1 MCEVWGALDGVIEAR
16 VRVGA
21 RLPGAT
27 RRVLTFAFFQI
38 KQRFFS
44 RPRAPEGRAP
54 GRREEVIGRW
64 ERRGGVVG
72 TYHVGEVH
80 AHGHVA
86 VAAVVLE
93 AVRSEE
99 EGHEGDVGGV
109 HRLEREA
116 VVGAVEVG
124 IGDEILDGL
133 EHLLQEGT
141 LDKTGLKHGD
151 LCLLVYV
158 GGVSVPAWYVPMARS
173 CRKVWENTNLNRLVS
188 KRLSLPGALIAA
200 PIPVPVKFGETKKS
214 GVWRHPPSSGS
225 AHTLHRRHDDGL
237 DDDGQRGRCFPEHG
251 RAPPQEGES
260 QRSNPNRTVPRSNR
274 RILAVIAPA
283 PRQSGAPHQP

>member
-133 EHLLQEGT
+133 KHLLQEGT

-158 GGVSVPAWYVPMARS
+158 GGVSVPAWYGPMARS

-188 KRLSLPGALIAA
+188 KRLLLDRGADTSPGQI
-200 PIPVPVKFGETKKS
+200 
-214 GVWRHPPSSGS
+214 
-225 AHTLHRRHDDGL
+225 RRD
-237 DDDGQRGRCFPEHG
+237 
-251 RAPPQEGES
+251 
-260 QRSNPNRTVPRSNR
+260 
-274 RILAVIAPA
+274 
-283 PRQSGAPHQP
+283 

>member
-1 MCEVWGALDGVIEAR
+1 M
-16 VRVGA
+16 
-21 RLPGAT
+21 
-27 RRVLTFAFFQI
+27 LTFAFFQI

-158 GGVSVPAWYVPMARS
+158 GGVGVPAWYGPMARS

-188 KRLSLPGALIAA
+188 KRFRYQALDRGADTSPGQIRRDEKIGCLAA
-200 PIPVPVKFGETKKS
+200 PA
-214 GVWRHPPSSGS
+214 WSGS

>member
-1 MCEVWGALDGVIEAR
+1 M
-16 VRVGA
+16 
-21 RLPGAT
+21 
-27 RRVLTFAFFQI
+27 LTFAFFQI

-158 GGVSVPAWYVPMARS
+158 GGVSVPAWYGADGAILQESVGKYKFEPPGF
-173 CRKVWENTNLNRLVS
+173 ET
-188 KRLSLPGALIAA
+188 LSLPGALIAA
-200 PIPVPVKFGETKKS
+200 PIPVPVKFGETKENRVF
-214 GVWRHPPSSGS
+214 GGTRPR
-225 AHTLHRRHDDGL
+225 AARHTLCTDVTMTDSTMMDSEGGVSQSTDAPRHRRV
-237 DDDGQRGRCFPEHG
+237 
-251 RAPPQEGES
+251 S
-260 QRSNPNRTVPRSNR
+260 PNDRTQTEPSPDRTVEFWR
-274 RILAVIAPA
+274 
-283 PRQSGAPHQP
+283 

>member
-1 MCEVWGALDGVIEAR
+1 MCEVWAALDGVIEAR

-158 GGVSVPAWYVPMARS
+158 GGVSVPAWYGPMARS

-200 PIPVPVKFGETKKS
+200 PIPVPVKFGENKENRVFGGTRPRAAQHILCTDVTMTDS
-214 GVWRHPPSSGS
+214 TMMDSEGGVSQSTDAPR
-225 AHTLHRRHDDGL
+225 HRRV
-237 DDDGQRGRCFPEHG
+237 
-251 RAPPQEGES
+251 S
-260 QRSNPNRTVPRSNR
+260 PNDRTQTEPSPDRTVEFWR
-274 RILAVIAPA
+274 
-283 PRQSGAPHQP
+283 

>member
-1 MCEVWGALDGVIEAR
+1 MDGVIEAR

-141 LDKTGLKHGD
+141 LDETGLKHGD

-200 PIPVPVKFGETKKS
+200 PIPVPVKFGETKENRVF
-214 GVWRHPPSSGS
+214 GGTRLR
-225 AHTLHRRHDDGL
+225 AAQHTLCTDVTMTDSTMMDSEGGVSQSTDAPRHRRV
-237 DDDGQRGRCFPEHG
+237 
-251 RAPPQEGES
+251 S
-260 QRSNPNRTVPRSNR
+260 PNDRTQTEPSPDRTVEFWR
-274 RILAVIAPA
+274 
-283 PRQSGAPHQP
+283 

>member
-1 MCEVWGALDGVIEAR
+1 MCEVWAALDGVIEAR

-158 GGVSVPAWYVPMARS
+158 GGVSVPAWCGQMARS

-188 KRLSLPGALIAA
+188 KRLSLPGAFDLIDRGADTS
-200 PIPVPVKFGETKKS
+200 PGQIRRGETKENRVF
-214 GVWRHPPSSGS
+214 GGTRPG
-225 AHTLHRRHDDGL
+225 AAQHTLCTDVTMTDSTMMDSEGGVSQSTDAPRHRRV
-237 DDDGQRGRCFPEHG
+237 
-251 RAPPQEGES
+251 S
-260 QRSNPNRTVPRSNR
+260 PNDRTQTEPSPDRTVEFWR
-274 RILAVIAPA
+274 
-283 PRQSGAPHQP
+283 

>member
-158 GGVSVPAWYVPMARS
+158 GGVSVPAWYV
-173 CRKVWENTNLNRLVS
+173 CR
-188 KRLSLPGALIAA
+188 
-200 PIPVPVKFGETKKS
+200 
-214 GVWRHPPSSGS
+214 WR
-225 AHTLHRRHDDGL
+225 D
-237 DDDGQRGRCFPEHG
+237 
-251 RAPPQEGES
+251 
-260 QRSNPNRTVPRSNR
+260 
-274 RILAVIAPA
+274 LAGKCGKI
-283 PRQSGAPHQP
+283 QI

>member
-1 MCEVWGALDGVIEAR
+1 MCEVWAALDGVIEAR

-64 ERRGGVVG
+64 ERRGGVVW

-158 GGVSVPAWYVPMARS
+158 GGVSVPAWYGPMARS

-188 KRLSLPGALIAA
+188 KRFRYQALDRGVDTSPGQIR
-200 PIPVPVKFGETKKS
+200 ETKKIGCLAAPAWS
-214 GVWRHPPSSGS
+214 CS

>member
-1 MCEVWGALDGVIEAR
+1 MDGVIEAR

-133 EHLLQEGT
+133 KHLLQEGT

-158 GGVSVPAWYVPMARS
+158 GGVSVPAWYVADGAILQESVGKYKFEP
-173 CRKVWENTNLNRLVS
+173 
-188 KRLSLPGALIAA
+188 PG
-200 PIPVPVKFGETKKS
+200 FETPF
-214 GVWRHPPSSGS
+214 V
-225 AHTLHRRHDDGL
+225 TRRFDRGADTSP
-237 DDDGQRGRCFPEHG
+237 GQI
-251 RAPPQEGES
+251 
-260 QRSNPNRTVPRSNR
+260 R
-274 RILAVIAPA
+274 RD
-283 PRQSGAPHQP
+283 

>member
-1 MCEVWGALDGVIEAR
+1 MDGVIEAR

-158 GGVSVPAWYVPMARS
+158 GGVSVPAWYGPMARS

-188 KRLSLPGALIAA
+188 KRLRGADTSPGQIRR
-200 PIPVPVKFGETKKS
+200 EERKS
-214 GVWRHPPSSGS
+214 GVWRHPPWSGS

-274 RILAVIAPA
+274 RILAVIPPA